1 MPKKLSSKTSTRLDE
16 TPEGKAL
23 LAVVARYGSPQA
35 MAKSLDID
43 PQHIRQWL
51 YRGRMSKHG
60 ALKIAETELHTKEE
74 LRPDLSE
81 GDWGKLPVGAAP
93 HKQPVATT
101 EDAKLLVRLAE
112 QHGSVKDL
120 CAKAFCT
127 VSDYHTWKSRG
138 RIPAIKLPTFLG
150 LQQ

>member
-1 MPKKLSSKTSTRLDE
+1 MPLEMMKKTRDRLSK
-16 TPEGKAL
+16 TPEGSAL
-23 LAVVARYGSPQA
+23 LKLIEENESIKETASVIGFSPE
-35 MAKSLDID
+35 LVRVWI
-43 PQHIRQWL
+43 L
-51 YRGRMSKHG
+51 RGKISKHG
-60 ALKIAETELHTKEE
+60 AIAIERLTGIEREE
-74 LRPDLSE
+74 FRPDLAPGKMDGKPE
-81 GDWGKLPVGAAP
+81 GRPTGHVY
-93 HKQPVATT
+93 VATT